1 MLADITPIDT
11 DTVSLLHPDAQALY
25 YYWLNKRG
33 QRPMPRRSD
42 IDPTEIPPRVLP
54 GISLVE
60 VVPDD
65 RRYVYRL
72 MGTAEV
78 QVRGFDPTGKSVL
91 EGFLAPDVNDA
102 LGCYDKV
109 VAKRIPLVDPVPFIA
124 ADGRYVPE
132 ETIFLPL
139 SDDGSNVNK
148 ILIFC
153 ACRDLDNPA
162 ARVRLE
168 L

>member
-1 MLADITPIDT
+1 MLSDIMPIDAN
-11 DTVSLLHPDAQALY
+11 SLRHPDARALY
-25 YYWLNKRG
+25 HYWLNKRG
-33 QRPMPRRSD
+33 ERSMPRRAD
-42 IDPTEIPPRVLP
+42 IDPTEMPPQLLP
-54 GISLVE
+54 SISLVD

-91 EGFLAPDVNDA
+91 EGFLAPDVGDA

-109 VAKRIPLVDPVPFIA
+109 VAMRSPLVDPVPFQA
-124 ADGRYVPE
+124 ADGRYVSE

-139 SDDGSNVNK
+139 SEDGVNVNK
-148 ILIFC
+148 IMVFSASRNI
-153 ACRDLDNPA
+153 DNPA
-162 ARVRLE
+162 ATVE
-168 L
+168 LDL

>member
-1 MLADITPIDT
+1 MLSDITPINAIC
-11 DTVSLLHPDAQALY
+11 LRHPDAQALY
-25 YYWLNKRG
+25 QYWLNKRG
-33 QRPMPRRSD
+33 ARLMPRRSD
-42 IDPTEIPPRVLP
+42 IDPTEMPSQLLP
-54 GISLVE
+54 GISLVD

-91 EGFLAPDVNDA
+91 EGFLAPDVDDA

-109 VAKRIPLVDPVPFIA
+109 VSMRTPLVDPIPFRA
-124 ADGRYVPE
+124 ADGRYVSE

-139 SDDGSNVNK
+139 SEDGVNVNK
-148 ILIFC
+148 IMVFC
-153 ACRDLDNPA
+153 ACRDIDNPA
-162 ARVRLE
+162 ATVRLE

>member
-1 MLADITPIDT
+1 MLSDITPIDT
-11 DTVSLLHPDAQALY
+11 ISLRHPDAQALY
-25 YYWLNKRG
+25 HYWLNKRG
-33 QRPMPRRSD
+33 ERLMPRRSD
-42 IDPTEIPPRVLP
+42 IDPTEMPPQLLP
-54 GISLVE
+54 GISLVD

-91 EGFLAPDVNDA
+91 EGFLAPDVADA

-109 VAKRIPLVDPVPFIA
+109 VTMRAPLVDPVPFEA
-124 ADGRYVPE
+124 ADGRYVSE

-139 SDDGSNVNK
+139 SEDGVNVSK
-148 ILIFC
+148 IMVFC
-153 ACRDLDNPA
+153 ACREIDNPA
-162 ARVRLE
+162 ATVRLE